1 MRCETA
7 GMRRFLVLLALPVTV
22 AAQTAEPPA
31 GQRFKLTD
39 GQLFVP
45 AGYNPPADGVELIL
59 HLHGGTAAE
68 QSLVRS
74 GRSAVIVCVAIPGL
88 SKVYTDR
95 FQSPATFARIL
106 DESKTKLKE
115 SGASADPKFR
125 RVIVSSFS
133 AGFGG
138 VREMLKDPA
147 TYDRIDALVMAD
159 SIYAGYAGDPAKK
172 QVEPRHMEG
181 FVRFAKDAAAGKKW
195 FVLSHC
201 DLEPGTYASTAET
214 ADYLIAALGAQR
226 DSASDPWPAEGL
238 TMKSR
243 LRKGQ
248 FQVYGF
254 KGDKGPDHM
263 RHLHGLWALLK
274 LVSAE

>member
-1 MRCETA
+1 MRT
-7 GMRRFLVLLALPVTV
+7 FLLFFALPMMV
-22 AAQTAEPPA
+22 AAQPADPPP
-31 GQRFKLTD
+31 GQRLKLTD
-39 GQLFVP
+39 GQLFIP
-45 AGYNPPADGVELIL
+45 AGYKPAADGIELIL

-88 SKVYTDR
+88 SKVYADR

-106 DESKTKLKE
+106 DEAKAKLKE
-115 SGASADPKFR
+115 SGVSSDPKFR

-147 TYDRIDALVMAD
+147 TYDLIDALMMAD
-159 SIYAGYAGDPAKK
+159 SIYAGYAGDPAKR
-172 QVEPRHMEG
+172 QVDAKLMEG
-181 FVRFAKDAAAGKKW
+181 FVTFAKDAAAGKKW
-195 FVLSHC
+195 FVLSHG
-201 DLEPGTYASTAET
+201 DLQPEGYASTAET
-214 ADYLIAALGAQR
+214 ADFLITALGGSRETAN
-226 DSASDPWPAEGL
+226 DSWPAEGL

-243 LRKGQ
+243 FRKGQ
-248 FQVYGF
+248 FVVFGF
-254 KGDKGPDHM
+254 AGDKGPDHM

-274 LVSAE
+274 LLSPE

>member
-1 MRCETA
+1 MGCETTF
-7 GMRRFLVLLALPVTV
+7 MRTIVVILILPIAA
-22 AAQTAEPPA
+22 AAQPADSPA
-31 GQRFKLTD
+31 GQRVKLTD

-45 AGYNPPADGVELIL
+45 AGYKPSADGIEFIL

-74 GRSAVIVCVAIPGL
+74 GRSAVLVSVAIPGL

-106 DESKTKLKE
+106 DEAKRQLKE
-115 SGASADPKFR
+115 AGVSLDPKFR

-138 VREMLKDPA
+138 VREMLKVPA

-159 SIYAGYAGDPAKK
+159 SIYAGYAGDPANR
-172 QVEPRHMEG
+172 QVEPKHMEG
-181 FVRFAKDAAAGKKW
+181 FVRFAKDAAVGKKW
-195 FVLSHC
+195 FLISHC
-201 DLEPGTYASTAET
+201 DLQPDGYASTAET
-214 ADYLIAALGAQR
+214 ADYLIAALDGTR
-226 DSASDPWPAEGL
+226 KPASDPWPAEGL

-243 LRKGQ
+243 FRKGQ
-248 FQVYGF
+248 FAVYGF
-254 KGDKGPDHM
+254 AGDKGADHM

-274 LVSAE
+274 LMSP

>member
-1 MRCETA
+1 MRT
-7 GMRRFLVLLALPVTV
+7 LLLFFALPTTV
-22 AAQTAEPPA
+22 AAQPADPPP
-31 GQRFKLTD
+31 GQRLKLTD
-39 GQLFVP
+39 GQLFIP
-45 AGYNPPADGVELIL
+45 AGYKPAADGIELVL

-88 SKVYTDR
+88 SKVYADR

-106 DESKTKLKE
+106 DESKAKLKE
-115 SGASADPKFR
+115 MHVSSDPKIR

-159 SIYAGYAGDPAKK
+159 SIYAGYVGDSAKR
-172 QVEPRHMEG
+172 QVDPKLMEG
-181 FVRFAKDAAAGKKW
+181 FVKSANDAAAGKKW
-195 FVLSHC
+195 LVVSHC
-201 DLEPGTYASTAET
+201 DLQPEGYASTAET
-214 ADYLIAALGAQR
+214 ADFLISALGGTR
-226 DSASDPWPAEGL
+226 EPASDPWAADGL
-238 TMKSR
+238 KMKSR
-243 LRKGQ
+243 FRKGQ
-248 FQVYGF
+248 FRVYGF
-254 KGDKGPDHM
+254 AGDKGPDHM

-274 LVSAE
+274 LIDE